1 MSLFAQPGS
10 APPRPLAERM
20 RPERLDDYVG
30 QEHILGPGKPLR
42 IQIERDR
49 LTSLILWGPPGTGKT
64 TLATLIA
71 RQTRCAF
78 VPFSAVLSGIKE
90 IKLVMAEA
98 ERLRH
103 VGQRTVL
110 FIDEIHR
117 FNKAQQDAFLPY
129 VERGDIILIG
139 ATTENPSFEVNSAL
153 LSRSKVYA
161 LRALTTEELVV
172 LLERAL
178 PVLGMTAGAGLLEQV
193 ALYASGDA
201 RTAYNILEIAAAA
214 SGEGSLDAG
223 AVESAIERKMLLY
236 DKSGEEHFNLV
247 SALHK
252 SVRSSDPDAALYW
265 LARMLEAG
273 EDRMY
278 LARRLVRMAVEDV
291 GLADPRAVEQ
301 AIACQQTVHFLGI
314 PEGDQALAQA
324 ALYLALAP
332 KSDAGYR
339 ALNAARALVR
349 ERPAEAVPLHLRNA
363 PTKSMK
369 EWGYGAGYE
378 HAHQQPEALTTMPC
392 LPEALAGQRFYEPST
407 RGFEVRLKER
417 LEAIR
422 AWIAS
427 RQGDPEG

>member
-1 MSLFAQPGS
+1 
-10 APPRPLAERM
+10 
-20 RPERLDDYVG
+20 
-30 QEHILGPGKPLR
+30 
-42 IQIERDR
+42 
-49 LTSLILWGPPGTGKT
+49 
-64 TLATLIA
+64 
-71 RQTRCAF
+71 
-78 VPFSAVLSGIKE
+78 
-90 IKLVMAEA
+90 
-98 ERLRH
+98 
-103 VGQRTVL
+103 
-110 FIDEIHR
+110 
-117 FNKAQQDAFLPY
+117 
-129 VERGDIILIG
+129 
-139 ATTENPSFEVNSAL
+139 
-153 LSRSKVYA
+153 
-161 LRALTTEELVV
+161 
-172 LLERAL
+172 
-178 PVLGMTAGAGLLEQV
+178 
-193 ALYASGDA
+193 
-201 RTAYNILEIAAAA
+201 
-214 SGEGSLDAG
+214 
-223 AVESAIERKMLLY
+223 VESAIERKMLLY

-252 SVRSSDPDAALYW
+252 SVRSSDPDGALYW